1 MRRVG
6 AWGMAAALVVG
17 LGAAA
22 AGAGEPDGN
31 ARPEPRG
38 LLSGLFGDKP
48 KPKAKTETKPTADER
63 PAPSRT
69 TEAVIFEQQRQM
81 NALLRRMQVCDR
93 LRQIAEQ
100 TGNDELMRQAD
111 VLETR
116 AEEVYRQQTAQ
127 LPLPSQSPEADVTP
141 PAPKPAVKPADA
153 PERVGGGMELPER
166 EVHDDTN
173 MGRDRP

>member
-1 MRRVG
+1 
-6 AWGMAAALVVG
+6 MAAALVVG
-17 LGAAA
+17 LGAAV
-22 AGAGEPDGN
+22 AGEPDSD

-48 KPKAKTETKPTADER
+48 KPKAKTEKKPATDDR
-63 PAPSRT
+63 PACSRT

-93 LRQIAEQ
+93 LRLIAEQ

-111 VLETR
+111 ELEAR
-116 AEEVYRQQTAQ
+116 AEEIYRQQTAQ
-127 LPLPSQSPEADVTP
+127 LPLPSQPLESDATP
-141 PAPKPAVKPADA
+141 PTPKPGVKPVDA
-153 PERVGGGMELPER
+153 PERPGGGIEQSER
-166 EVHDDTN
+166 EVHGDTN

>member
-17 LGAAA
+17 LGAAVA
-22 AGAGEPDGN
+22 EAGERDGN
-31 ARPEPRG
+31 TRPEPRG

-48 KPKAKTETKPTADER
+48 KAKTDKQPAADDR

-69 TEAVIFEQQRQM
+69 TEAVLLEQQRQM

-93 LRQIAEQ
+93 LRLIAEQ

-111 VLETR
+111 VLEAR

-127 LPLPSQSPEADVTP
+127 LPLPSQPLEADATP

-153 PERVGGGMELPER
+153 PGRAGGGMELPER
-166 EVHDDTN
+166 EVPGDTN